1 MQSSTSTS
9 MLAAEKRAIA
19 SLGLL
24 YGFRMLGLFMLLPVL
39 ALYAADFEHS
49 SPALIGLALGIYG
62 LSQALL
68 QIPFGMLS
76 DRIGRKPVIYGGLL
90 LFGLGSVVAATA
102 ASIWGVILGRALQG
116 SGAIASTIL
125 ALLSDLT
132 RDEQRTKAMAFIGM
146 SIGLTF
152 AAALL
157 IGPWVA
163 VGYGIRGIFWLTA
176 LLALGG
182 IGVMAWLVP
191 AVTLS
196 ARFNADTTTVMRFAR
211 RVLSDREL
219 LRLNVG
225 IFSLH
230 FILTAS
236 FVALPLMLRDTLHLQ
251 VQQHAWVYLSV
262 LGGSF
267 VAMVPL
273 LIYAERR
280 QKVVQVFLLAIAM
293 LAMAA
298 LMMALWGSHGMVLL
312 AAMFVFFMAFNLLEA
327 NLPSMV
333 SKKAFPASKGTA
345 MGVYSTFQFMGAF
358 LGGSIGGWVM
368 GALDSAGVFVVC
380 ALITLMWLIVAW
392 GMQVPGKLKDVV
404 LEYNAERYTSADLLR
419 ELAGLSGVEDV
430 TLIADDRL
438 AYLKVNGLVFD
449 HQCLQPYRL
458 TAVPV
463 IG

>member
-1 MQSSTSTS
+1 
-9 MLAAEKRAIA
+9 
-19 SLGLL
+19 
-24 YGFRMLGLFMLLPVL
+24 MLGLFMLLPVL

-102 ASIWGVILGRALQG
+102 VSIWGVILGRAMQG

-163 VGYGIRGIFWLTA
+163 VSYGIRGIFWLTA

-182 IGVMAWLVP
+182 IGIMAWLVP
-191 AVTLS
+191 AVTQP
-196 ARFNADTTTVMRFAR
+196 ARFNGDTSTAMRFAR
-211 RVLSDREL
+211 RVLIDREL
-219 LRLNVG
+219 LRLNLG

-251 VQQHAWVYLSV
+251 VHQHPWVYLSV

-293 LAMAA
+293 LAIAA
-298 LMMALWGSHGMVLL
+298 LMMALWGSQRMVLL

-333 SKKAFPASKGTA
+333 SKKAFPGGKGTA
-345 MGVYSTFQFMGAF
+345 MGVYSTFQFIGAF
-358 LGGSIGGWVM
+358 LGGSIGGWMM
-368 GALDSAGVFVVC
+368 GALGFEGVFTVC
-380 ALITLMWLIVAW
+380 ALITLLWFTVAR
-392 GMQVPGKLKDVV
+392 GMQAPGRLKDVV
-404 LEYNAERYTSADLLR
+404 LEYDAERFAGDDLLR
-419 ELAGLSGVEDV
+419 DLAGLSGVEDV
-430 TLIADDRL
+430 TLIADDCL
-438 AYLKVNGLVFD
+438 VYLKVNGLVFD
-449 HQCLQPYRL
+449 HQCLRPYRII
-458 TAVPV
+458 ASNSPYD
-463 IG
+463 

>member
-1 MQSSTSTS
+1 
-9 MLAAEKRAIA
+9 MLATEKRAVA

-49 SPALIGLALGIYG
+49 SPTLIGLALGVYG

-76 DRIGRKPVIYGGLL
+76 DRIGRKPVIYAGLV
-90 LFGLGSVVAATA
+90 LFGLGSLVAATSV
-102 ASIWGVILGRALQG
+102 SIWGVILGRALQG

-157 IGPWVA
+157 IGPFIA
-163 VGYGIRGIFWLTA
+163 VSYGIRGIFWLTA

-182 IGVMAWLVP
+182 MAVMAWLVP
-191 AVTLS
+191 AVTQS
-196 ARFNADTTTVMRFAR
+196 SRFNGDTSAAMGFVR

-236 FVALPLMLRDTLHLQ
+236 FVALPLMLRDTLHLE
-251 VQQHAWVYLSV
+251 VQQHAWVYLSI

-267 VAMVPL
+267 IAMVPL
-273 LIYAERR
+273 LVYAERR
-280 QKVVQVFLLAIAM
+280 KKVVQVFLLAIA
-293 LAMAA
+293 LLTLAA
-298 LMMALWGSHGMVLL
+298 LMMALWGSRGEVLL

-327 NLPSMV
+327 NLPSLV
-333 SKKAFPASKGTA
+333 SKKAFPAGKGTA

-358 LGGSIGGWVM
+358 LGGSIGGWMM
-368 GALDSAGVFVVC
+368 GALGSSGVFAVC
-380 ALITLMWLIVAW
+380 AVITAGWFIVARP
-392 GMQVPGKLKDVV
+392 MQAPGKVKDVV
-404 LEYNAERYTSADLLR
+404 LEYDADRFAGAELVR
-419 ELAGLSGVEDV
+419 ELEGLSGVEDV
-430 TLIADDRL
+430 TLMADDRL
-438 AYLKVNGLVFD
+438 AYLKVDGLVFD
-449 HQCLQPYRL
+449 QQCLQPYRI
-458 TAVPV
+458 AAAPV
-463 IG
+463 G

>member
-1 MQSSTSTS
+1 
-9 MLAAEKRAIA
+9 
-19 SLGLL
+19 
-24 YGFRMLGLFMLLPVL
+24 MLGLFMLLPVL

-49 SPALIGLALGIYG
+49 SPALIGLALGVYG

-90 LFGLGSVVAATA
+90 LFGLGSVIAATA
-102 ASIWGVILGRALQG
+102 ASIWVVILGRAVQG

-132 RDEQRTKAMAFIGM
+132 RDELRTKAMAFIGM

-163 VGYGIRGIFWLTA
+163 VSYGIRGIFWLTA

-191 AVTLS
+191 AVTRP
-196 ARFNADTTTVMRFAR
+196 ARFNGDTSTAMRFSR
-211 RVLSDREL
+211 RVLIDREL
-219 LRLNVG
+219 LRLNFG

-251 VQQHAWVYLSV
+251 VQQHAWVYLSI

-293 LAMAA
+293 LAIAA

-333 SKKAFPASKGTA
+333 SKKAFPGGKGTA

-358 LGGSIGGWVM
+358 LGGSIGGWMM
-368 GALDSAGVFVVC
+368 GALGSAGVFAVC
-380 ALITLMWLIVAW
+380 ALITLMWFAVAR
-392 GMQVPGKLKDVV
+392 GMQAPGKLKDVV
-404 LEYNAERYTSADLLR
+404 LEYDAERFASADLLQ

-430 TLIADDRL
+430 TLIADDGL
-438 AYLKVNGLVFD
+438 VYLKVNGLVFD
-449 HQCLQPYRL
+449 HQSLQPYRVI
-458 TAVPV
+458 AAPV
-463 IG
+463 G